1 MQVTCH
7 NFDGLTL
14 GCTTFE
20 MELVWLVFVNP
31 IFPWILC
38 FCTIN
43 RGGTMNMHMILYMDY

>member
-43 RGGTMNMHMILYMDY
+43 RGGIMNMHMILYMD